1 MFEQFKNICK
11 KIAGSRL
18 TVVVI
23 AFCVMF
29 AILIH
34 RVFILQIVN
43 GQETLENYKLKIQKT
58 RYTEGTRGNILDVNG
73 NVLAYNKLAYTVTIE
88 DNGSYSNEKER
99 NQVLNDTILKVIQM
113 VEKNGDTVVNDFGI
127 VINAN
132 DTYEFTAAEGTSRLR
147 FLADV
152 YGYPKIDELSEKER
166 TSSPDDVIDF
176 LCNGSKKKGVAG
188 YGINQED
195 YDRQTILK
203 LVNIRY
209 AIGLNS
215 YQKYI
220 PVVIAS
226 DVNENTVAEIMEHM
240 DALQGVNISE
250 DSIRYYN
257 DSKYFAS
264 LIGYTGK
271 ISTEEYDRL
280 TADEKNKK
288 KYSKTDTIGK
298 AGLEQSMDAV
308 LKGTKGEDTI
318 YVDSVGKILETV
330 KGTEAKAGNNLYLSI
345 DKNLQI
351 AAYKLIEEKIAGILL
366 AKMQNVME
374 YTPDPE
380 GNTKNIIIPIGDVY
394 CALLENEVLD
404 LDHLKLESAKENEKT
419 IYASFSSN
427 LGTVIEKVMAQLSNP
442 EAAAYK
448 ELDKEMQNYLNYL
461 DITILRRNTGILNTG
476 AIDTNDETYKAWTED
491 ETISFYDYLNYAIS
505 KNWIDTSKLQKY
517 LPEKSNYSDVT
528 ETYQALLAFLKEYIQ
543 TDSGFEKLVYRYLVR
558 NGTISGTKLCLA
570 LYEQGVLN
578 YDETSFQSLASGSIT
593 AYDFMRSKIQNL
605 EITPGQLA
613 LEPCTGSMVVTDV
626 KTGKVL
632 ACVSYPGYDNN
643 RLANSMDSS
652 YFAKLNTDM
661 SRPLYNSA
669 TQEKTA
675 PGSTYKMLTT
685 VAGIGEGVI
694 DNGSYLGCSGEYTK
708 IKPSPKCWIYP
719 GGAHGTLGIT
729 EALDVSCNS
738 FYYEVG
744 YRLGVTDENYSSET
758 GTQALAKYAD
768 AFGLS
773 STSGLEIP
781 ESEPQVSDS
790 DSVRSAIGQG
800 TNNYTV
806 SQLARYVTAVAN
818 RGNVFDL
825 SLLRHVED
833 TKGKTIET
841 YEPKLKNT
849 MDDVSSATWD
859 SVQNGMVS
867 MVSHSST
874 FVPIRNSDFSM
885 AGKTGTAQQSKVH
898 PDHALFVGYAPAEEP
913 QIAVATRIANGY
925 SSSYAAE
932 LGRDIVRYKYEL
944 AEETELIKGTAGEI
958 GEAIAGD

>member
-11 KIAGSRL
+11 KIAASRL

-23 AFCVMF
+23 AFCLMF

-99 NQVLNDTILKVIQM
+99 NQILNDTILKVIQM

-132 DTYEFTAAEGTSRLR
+132 DTYEFAAAEGTSRLR

-166 TSSPDDVIDF
+166 TSSPDDVINF
-176 LCNGSKKKGVAG
+176 LCNGNKKRGITG

-240 DALQGVNISE
+240 DTLQGVNISE

-271 ISTEEYDRL
+271 ISTEEYNRL
-280 TADEKNKK
+280 TADEKNKD

-318 YVDSVGKILETV
+318 YVDSVGKILETL

-366 AKMQNVME
+366 AKIQNVME
-374 YTPDPE
+374 FTPDPE

-404 LDHLKLESAKENEKT
+404 LDHLKLESAKENEKS

-427 LGTVIEKVMAQLSNP
+427 LDTVIEKVMAQLSDS
-442 EAAAYK
+442 EAKAYK
-448 ELDKEMQNYLNYL
+448 DLDREMQNYLNYL
-461 DITILRRNTGILNTG
+461 DITVLRRNTGILNTDV
-476 AIDTNDETYKAWTED
+476 IDTNDEIYKAWTED
-491 ETISFYDYLNYAIS
+491 ETISFYKYLNYAIS

-528 ETYQALLAFLKEYIQ
+528 ETYQALLAFLKEYMQ
-543 TDSGFEKLVYRYLVR
+543 TDSGFEKLIYRYLVR
-558 NGTISGTKLCLA
+558 SGAISGIQLCLA

-578 YDETSFQSLASGSIT
+578 YDETAFQALASGSIT
-593 AYDFMRSKIQNL
+593 AYDFMRSKIHNL

-613 LEPCTGSMVVTDV
+613 LEPCTGSMVITDV
-626 KTGKVL
+626 NTGKVL

-652 YFAKLNTDM
+652 YFAKLNIDM

-694 DNGSYLGCSGEYTK
+694 DNGSYLSCYGEYTK

-719 GGAHGTLGIT
+719 GGGHGTLGIA

-744 YRLGVTDENYSSET
+744 YRLGVTDDNYSSET

-773 STSGLEIP
+773 SVSGIEIP

-818 RGNVFDL
+818 RGTVFDL
-825 SLLRHVED
+825 SLLSHVED
-833 TKGKTIET
+833 TTGKTIET
-841 YEPKLKNT
+841 YEPKVKNT
-849 MDDVSSATWD
+849 MGDVSSATWD
-859 SVQNGMVS
+859 SVQNGMIS

-874 FVPIRNSDFSM
+874 FVSLRNSDFSM

-898 PDHALFVGYAPAEEP
+898 PDHALFVGYAPADEP
-913 QIAVATRIANGY
+913 EIAVATRIANGY

-932 LGRDIVRYKYEL
+932 LGRDIIRYKYGL